1 MAKITFQH
9 NIKISSNKVQRDE
22 SLPAKE
28 YEIFGKN
35 KKKIYECSVLFYQN
49 MLAWTNQNVHD
60 QMANRINYD
69 VLFFDNPL

>member
-35 KKKIYECSVLFYQN
+35 
-49 MLAWTNQNVHD
+49 
-60 QMANRINYD
+60 
-69 VLFFDNPL
+69 